1 MPETTPQPLPS
12 GRRGLDPEVVAASQ
26 RARLLDALV
35 ALCAESGIESVKIG
49 DLTARARTA
58 KRTFYAHFDD
68 LQQCFVE
75 AYDRI
80 DEAAFT
86 AIGTGAAPH
95 SAPFPRIAGAIES
108 LLAYLAEH
116 PSSANLWV
124 LESHA
129 AGPAAAER
137 RMRTMRQLAD
147 LYLALHAQVSDEWK
161 PRTPMS
167 RVRALAVVGAVDLP
181 ATTVLRAEG
190 AAALPGMAAELSR
203 AVYLLVY
210 GTDPPDTAS

>member
-12 GRRGLDPEVVAASQ
+12 GRRGLDPALVAASQ
-26 RARLLDALV
+26 RERLLDALV

-58 KRTFYAHFDD
+58 KRTFYTQFDD
-68 LQQCFVE
+68 LQDCFVA
-75 AYDRI
+75 AYERVDQ
-80 DEAAFT
+80 AVFT
-86 AIGTGAAPH
+86 ALAAGAAPH
-95 SAPFPRIAGAIES
+95 TAPFPRIAGAIDA
-108 LLAYLAEH
+108 LLTYLADQ
-116 PSSANLWV
+116 PSAANLWV

-129 AGPAAAER
+129 AGSVAAER
-137 RMRTMRQLAD
+137 RTRTMHAIAD

-181 ATTVLRAEG
+181 LSTMLRTEG
-190 AAALPGMAAELSR
+190 ASALPGMAAELSR

-210 GTDPPDTAS
+210 GTDPPEPSR